1 MKFNEA
7 GRQKL
12 DTVPGSRR
20 STQSHIT
27 ALAHSR
33 LNRGFTSCP
42 GFPADG
48 TFISTLRGTPL
59 LGLVKGSGPEMTSPK
74 WSGDS
79 SADDDEL
86 MLNVLRCHETY

>member
-27 ALAHSR
+27 ALADSR
-33 LNRGFTSCP
+33 LKRGFSSSP
-42 GFPADG
+42 GFSADG
-48 TFISTLRGTPL
+48 ALISTLRGTPQQ
-59 LGLVKGSGPEMTSPK
+59 GRVKGSGPEMTSPK

-79 SADDDEL
+79 SAGRAFD
-86 MLNVLRCHETY
+86 